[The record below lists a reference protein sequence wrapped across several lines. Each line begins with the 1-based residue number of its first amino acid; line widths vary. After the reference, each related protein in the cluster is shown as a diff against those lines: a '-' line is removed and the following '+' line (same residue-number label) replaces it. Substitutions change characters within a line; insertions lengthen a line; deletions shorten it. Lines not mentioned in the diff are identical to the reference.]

1 MNLPFLVTEERS
13 KCGIRTQWHYF
24 KVPLRALR
32 SGPVN
37 SSSQRRGRGGRGGPQ
52 RQDCISSPTRLL
64 ATSGTNYV
72 GWVEAVKADTHRD
85 ECMMGIATLN
95 PSYACSAHLG
105 VLSVH
110 CVKGLL
116 KIAALVSEL
125 TE

>member
-1 MNLPFLVTEERS
+1 MTRS
-13 KCGIRTQWHYF
+13 KSCSVSRTQWHYF

-37 SSSQRRGRGGRGGPQ
+37 SGAQRRGRGGRGGPQ

-64 ATSGTNYV
+64 STSGTNYV
-72 GWVEAVKADTHRD
+72 GWVEAAKADTHRD

-110 CVKGLL
+110 CVKGLQS
-116 KIAALVSEL
+116 IP
-125 TE
+125 